1 MHLAVQQ
8 YYKRYQGENEV
19 FKLMRESLKLMY
31 LHLQGEAQ
39 RNYERLAI
47 NFKIN
52 SALRDIDR
60 VLFKAFPDNGF
71 GETMEE
77 MLEEEK
83 KLKEKI
89 VRYQTNRG
97 GNDKTGKI

>member
-8 YYKRYQGENEV
+8 YYKRYQRDNEV
-19 FKLMRESLKLMY
+19 FRLMRESLKLMY

-39 RNYERLAI
+39 RSYDRLVI
-47 NFKIN
+47 NFRIN

-71 GETMEE
+71 GETLEQVLDEE
-77 MLEEEK
+77 AKMKVKILEYK
-83 KLKEKI
+83 
-89 VRYQTNRG
+89 N
-97 GNDKTGKI
+97 GN